1 MMMTKRRQTLL
12 LQLLAVTAVFCTIAY
27 VFFPSARPASPQLAD
42 NWYDESDLTGFEPH
56 ENQEMAALAAV
67 HHGGKQEPVIDPNRV
82 KAAFVILARN
92 SDLQG
97 IRQSIRQMEDR
108 FNKKFNYPY
117 VFLNEEYFTD
127 EFKQKTSDLTS
138 AQTFYGKIDEDMW
151 GYPDYI
157 NQTYAA
163 ECRKDMHDRKI
174 IYGGSEPYRHMC
186 RFQSGFFFRH
196 PLLDNFEYY
205 WRVEPDVQYFCD
217 VDYDVFQMMKDN
229 KFKYG
234 WTLSL
239 TEYMAT
245 IPTLW
250 NATQA
255 YMEKYPEYINWG
267 EESLMPWLT
276 DNAFES
282 YNGCHFWSNFEIG
295 SLDFLRSEPYLKYFE
310 HLDKLGGFF
319 YERWGDAPVHSIAV
333 AMLLKTSE
341 VHFFNDIGYKHNPL
355 MHCPTDPFLQKNC
368 WCNEKDNFD
377 WHGWSCA
384 TRYKKIQEDFIWSE
398 SVYKNKTDP
407 YRIKA

>member
-1 MMMTKRRQTLL
+1 MTMTKRRQTLL
-12 LQLLAVTAVFCTIAY
+12 LQLLAVAAIFCTIAY
-27 VFFPSARPASPQLAD
+27 VFFPPARPASPQLTD

-127 EFKQKTSDLTS
+127 EFKQKTSDLTN
-138 AQTFYGKIDEDMW
+138 AQTFYGKIDQDMW
-151 GYPDYI
+151 GYPDHI

-163 ECRKDMHDRKI
+163 ECRQDMHNRMI

-205 WRVEPDVQYFCD
+205 WRVEPEVQYFCD

-250 NATQA
+250 NATQS
-255 YMEKYPEYINWG
+255 YMEKYPEYINRG
-267 EESLMPWLT
+267 EDSLMPWLT
-276 DNAFES
+276 DDDFES

-368 WCNEKDNFD
+368 WCDEKENFD
-377 WHGWSCA
+377 WHDWSCA
-384 TRYKKIQEDFIWSE
+384 TRYKKIQEDFIWNE